1 VSKCLSHDKK
11 KVLIHICWFGYMP
24 DYKVWVHHGKEVP
37 ENELV
42 AEDAMTDK
50 DRMDEMLNVICPEFK
65 ADFEDPLL

>member
-1 VSKCLSHDKK
+1 
-11 KVLIHICWFGYMP
+11 MP

>member
-1 VSKCLSHDKK
+1 
-11 KVLIHICWFGYMP
+11 MP
-24 DYKVWVHHGKEVP
+24 DYKVWVHYDKEVP